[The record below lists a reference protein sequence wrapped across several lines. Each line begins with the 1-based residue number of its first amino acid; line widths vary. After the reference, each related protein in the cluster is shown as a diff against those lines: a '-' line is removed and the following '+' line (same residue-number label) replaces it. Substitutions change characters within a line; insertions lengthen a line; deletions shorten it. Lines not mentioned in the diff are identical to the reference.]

1 MRAAPDP
8 RSGAAAQPRRGRA
21 STRTA
26 GSAAAARFLES
37 PVPRYLQ
44 LADLMRQRIARGTWP
59 RDHRL
64 PSLEALTEEFGVA
77 RVTVRQAI
85 DLLARE
91 GLVSPQQGRGTFVT
105 GAPSRDRIINVV
117 TTLDA
122 LARVYEDTQP
132 KIVNI
137 DESVGSAPLAEGD
150 GTPAA
155 SYAFMRRVHSRAGR
169 PYCVINIWL
178 DERIFRKSPVAF
190 RTRTVIP
197 LLTAMKGL
205 RIAAAH
211 QVLTIGSADMDVA
224 GRLELPMNAPV
235 AEVRRVFKDA
245 GGTVIYLAEV
255 TYRGDAIRLE
265 MDLKP

>member
-1 MRAAPDP
+1 MQRTAAPVH
-8 RSGAAAQPRRGRA
+8 RGRA
-21 STRTA
+21 SARTA

-59 RDHRL
+59 HGHCL
-64 PSLEALTEEFGVA
+64 PSLELLMAEFGVA

-85 DLLARE
+85 DVLARE
-91 GLVSPQQGRGTFVT
+91 GLLSPQQGRGTFVT

-117 TTLDA
+117 TTLDE

-132 KIVNI
+132 KVVNI

-150 GTPAA
+150 GAA
-155 SYAFMRRVHSRAGR
+155 APSYAFMRRVHSRGGR

-178 DERIFRKSPVAF
+178 DERIFRKSPAAF
-190 RTRTVIP
+190 RARTVIP

-205 RIAAAH
+205 RIADAH
-211 QVLTIGSADMDVA
+211 QVLTIASADMEVA
-224 GRLELPMNAPV
+224 GLLELPMNAPV
-235 AEVRRVFKDA
+235 AEVRRIFKDA
-245 GGTVIYLAEV
+245 AGTVIYLADV

>member
-1 MRAAPDP
+1 MHRPAAAP
-8 RSGAAAQPRRGRA
+8 ARRGRA
-21 STRTA
+21 VARS
-26 GSAAAARFLES
+26 GSAAAARFLDS
-37 PVPRYLQ
+37 AVPRYLQ

-59 RDHRL
+59 REHRL
-64 PSLEALTEEFGVA
+64 PSLELLMAEFGVA

-85 DLLARE
+85 DVLARE
-91 GLVSPQQGRGTFVT
+91 GLLSPQQGRGTFVT

-117 TTLDA
+117 TTLDE

-132 KIVNI
+132 KVVNI
-137 DESVGSAPLAEGD
+137 DESVGSAPLAGGD
-150 GTPAA
+150 GVAA
-155 SYAFMRRVHSRAGR
+155 PSYAFMRRVHFRAGK

-190 RTRTVIP
+190 RTKTVIP

-205 RIAAAH
+205 RIADAH
-211 QVLTIGSADMDVA
+211 QVLTIASADMEVA
-224 GRLELPMNAPV
+224 GLLELPMNAPV

-245 GGTVIYLAEV
+245 AGTVIYLADV